1 MNAIAQFQHITA
13 PTDSDTSTIFSTVTA
28 FPGQSR
34 AAAGQGCGHFR
45 VDVKHSHGAI
55 LKLSKSLDRGANWH
69 VVTQGFIPVPL
80 ALQSTVR
87 EFDVSP
93 FADFKLEVINGG
105 TTQTTWAVDMSLTP
119 LEGRKV
125 PPLWEQSRDDPASQV
140 WKRNAATTAQTG
152 ADVWDPASGARI
164 AVTRFT
170 VATYDS
176 TAATGLVLW
185 FGDNADTTYT
195 AGTDQVLHES
205 AYAPTAGTTAPGY
218 DSGYMPVPVFCTTA
232 DRELHITTDTAID
245 YYVNVYGFE
254 W

>member
-1 MNAIAQFQHITA
+1 MNAIAQFQHTTA

-55 LKLSKSLDRGANWH
+55 LKLSKSLDRGTNWH

-140 WKRNAATTAQTG
+140 WKRDADTAQKAGT
-152 ADVWDPASGARI
+152 DVWDPAAGARI
-164 AVTRFT
+164 AVTKLT
-170 VATYDS
+170 VS
-176 TAATGLVLW
+176 TFDTTAGVMQLW

-195 AGTDQVLHES
+195 AGTDQVLFEGSFAPS
-205 AYAPTAGTTAPGY
+205 ASSHPGVVFEF
-218 DSGYMPVPVFCTTA
+218 DPPVFCTTA
-232 DRELHITTDTAID
+232 DRELHITTSAALD